1 MANIVVIS
9 GNLARDPMV
18 SQSTGEKS
26 TCTARFSVGVQRD
39 FKNAEGRYD
48 ADFPNVVAFG
58 NTAEFVNK
66 YFHKGDRIEVIG
78 QIRTGSYTNK
88 DGVKVYTTDVYADKV
103 KFGGGKNDGDN
114 TATASVPSQPR
125 RQQNLDVNVPGNVDE
140 ELPFN

>member
-1 MANIVVIS
+1 MANVVVIS

-18 SQSTGEKS
+18 SYSTGEKS

-66 YFHKGDRIEVIG
+66 YFHKGDLATVANARAQVHTYEDSEGNRQRKTEFLVDRIYFG
-78 QIRTGSYTNK
+78 QKRKT
-88 DGVKVYTTDVYADKV
+88 
-103 KFGGGKNDGDN
+103 
-114 TATASVPSQPR
+114 
-125 RQQNLDVNVPGNVDE
+125 E
-140 ELPFN
+140 E